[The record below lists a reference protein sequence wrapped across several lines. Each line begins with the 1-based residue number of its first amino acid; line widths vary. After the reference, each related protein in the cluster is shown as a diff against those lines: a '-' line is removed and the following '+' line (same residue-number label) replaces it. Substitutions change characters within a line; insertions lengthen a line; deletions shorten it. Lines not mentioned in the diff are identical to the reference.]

1 MGTPEFAVPTLL
13 EIMKNGHLVV
23 AVYTRAP
30 ARGGRRGLE
39 IRKTP
44 VHLAADS
51 FGIPIF
57 TPKTL
62 RDVEAHKVFSS
73 LAADVAVVAAYG
85 LLLPNPILEAPRLG
99 CINLHA
105 SLLPRWR
112 GAAPIQRAIMAGD
125 SQTGLD
131 VMRMDA
137 GLDTGPIAMREIIP
151 ILPEDTAGDLTARL
165 ATIAGQLVGER
176 PKIVGGWSTRIS
188 GATGCGRLLCAQ
200 DREKRGGDRLDAG
213 RGESSQSGSRAVACA
228 GRLFEA
234 LHWRSRGKYQIL
246 ACRNDRRER
255 TAWNTPFRRH
265 ENRVRHRRDTG
276 SSGATIRKDCHER
289 PRIDA
294 GREARTKKKKKK
306 KKKNKIKKNKKKK
319 KKKKKKTPGTVFRR
333 SRAPS
338 SVPEA

>member
-1 MGTPEFAVPTLL
+1 MRIVFMGTPEFAVPTLL

-62 RDVEAHKVFSS
+62 RDVEAQKVFSS

-85 LLLPNPILEAPRLG
+85 LLLPNPILEAPRIG

-165 ATIAGQLVGER
+165 ATIAGQLAVSALRLLEAGQLEFR
-176 PKIVGGWSTRIS
+176 EQPAAGVCYARKIEKSEAEIDWTQDAEKVRNQVHGLSPAPGAYSKLVIGDREESIKFLRVEMTAGSGPPGTLLAEDMRIACGTGAIRVVQGQRSGKIVMS
-188 GATGCGRLLCAQ
+188 
-200 DREKRGGDRLDAG
+200 
-213 RGESSQSGSRAVACA
+213 
-228 GRLFEA
+228 
-234 LHWRSRGKYQIL
+234 
-246 ACRNDRRER
+246 
-255 TAWNTPFRRH
+255 
-265 ENRVRHRRDTG
+265 
-276 SSGATIRKDCHER
+276 
-289 PRIDA
+289 
-294 GREARTKKKKKK
+294 GRELMRGAKLAL
-306 KKKNKIKKNKKKK
+306 
-319 KKKKKKTPGTVFRR
+319 GTVFRR

-338 SVPEA
+338 SIPEA